1 MRTRIK
7 ELRIYND
14 LTQNDVATAIG
25 ITQRKYSYLETEI
38 QPLTDELI
46 CKLSTFYNVSSDYI
60 LLLSDNAQPK

>member
-7 ELRIYND
+7 ELRIDND